1 MVSIERCK
9 EILNGKGHKY
19 TNEEIKEIRD
29 FLYLLAAIQLER
41 EKQIIN

>member
-9 EILNGKGHKY
+9 EILNSKSRNY

-29 FLYLLAAIQLER
+29 FFYLLAIIQLEI
-41 EKQIIN
+41 ETNN